1 MLSVKTRGVEV
12 LALDGRD
19 TDISYYNWRG
29 RIERMNID
37 LNTLYTS
44 TIDVV
49 VIMVVT
55 MAKIYLLCAKYHS
68 KYSDYTYIIE
78 LS

>member
-1 MLSVKTRGVEV
+1 MG
-12 LALDGRD
+12 
-19 TDISYYNWRG
+19 
-29 RIERMNID
+29 ID
-37 LNTLYTS
+37 LYILYTL
-44 TIDVV
+44 TTDVV

-68 KYSDYTYIIE
+68 KYSEYTYLIE

>member
-1 MLSVKTRGVEV
+1 MLSVKRRGEEV

-29 RIERMNID
+29 RMGID
-37 LNTLYTS
+37 LYILYTL
-44 TIDVV
+44 TTDVV

-68 KYSDYTYIIE
+68 KYSEYTYLIE